1 MLMSST
7 TQNAI
12 PVIAAVTVNGARKA
26 EKNPLNMQRG
36 SSQMSRGYPHAAVT
50 AMIRSSTLLNIGVL

>member
-1 MLMSST
+1 MLD
-7 TQNAI
+7 
-12 PVIAAVTVNGARKA
+12 PVIAAVTVNGARKD

-36 SSQMSRGYPHAAVT
+36 SIHMSRGYPHAVVT